1 MTRNREILMDV
12 CTALGIGGPDDP
24 RNVKVDG
31 AEISAATALG
41 KLWNDDSYLPT
52 TLRAWVSD
60 YVDRRPE
67 TISTYAMA
75 ARLLMPIVK
84 QNGPAAAATAP
95 DHGSIP

>member
-41 KLWNDDSYLPT
+41 NSGMMTATCRRHFVPGCLTMSIAD
-52 TLRAWVSD
+52 LRRS
-60 YVDRRPE
+60 RP
-67 TISTYAMA
+67 M
-75 ARLLMPIVK
+75 RWLR
-84 QNGPAAAATAP
+84 
-95 DHGSIP
+95 DC